1 MTNTYKVGSQLKY
14 RCERGFL
21 LEGGDARD
29 RVASRRCTADGT
41 WTGEAPNCT
50 FVDCGLPDPVDN
62 GDFSL
67 QNNGTTYYGSVVF
80 YTCQLGWRLDGFEK
94 RTCQAG
100 GKWEP
105 ESPRCLETLCPAVA
119 APDKAQVNVTTL
131 RIGGQ
136 ATFACEHGY
145 KLVGDPDLECLSS
158 GSWSGWPPAC
168 IQIDCG
174 EPYAVEHSKVFLVNE
189 GSTKYGA
196 SVEYTCEPGYT
207 REGPFKRVC
216 EITGYWSGQ
225 DPVCYIPKR
234 AVAAVPSPTLTA
246 GRDDPLRGGDGDDSS
261 RETAAAASSGVGV
274 WIGVALGLVVVIG
287 LMIVGIYFYKKQ
299 QLLHRKPPVAGRDNN
314 NGVGGGGGLSGLVG
328 LMPSFVTNH
337 SNGGGGHHA
346 GGSQIGVRNGQ
357 QKICQTEKTKGTKYI

>member
-1 MTNTYKVGSQLKY
+1 MDAMTNTYKVGSQLKY

-119 APDKAQVNVTTL
+119 APEKAQVNVTTL

-234 AVAAVPSPTLTA
+234 AVAAVLPPTLTA
-246 GRDDPLRGGDGDDSS
+246 GREDPLRGGDGDESS

-314 NGVGGGGGLSGLVG
+314 NGGGGGLSGLVG

-337 SNGGGGHHA
+337 SNGGGHHA

-357 QKICQTEKTKGTKYI
+357 QKIYHNEKLHR